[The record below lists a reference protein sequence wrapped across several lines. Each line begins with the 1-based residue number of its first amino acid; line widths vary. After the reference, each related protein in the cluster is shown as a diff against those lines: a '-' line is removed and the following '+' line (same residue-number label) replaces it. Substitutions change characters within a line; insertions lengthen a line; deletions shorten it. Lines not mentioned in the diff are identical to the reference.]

1 MSQNTE
7 CNNAQTNCS
16 TFVKGLLIG
25 SAIGAAAALLLAP
38 KSGRELRADIGDK
51 AQQVGG
57 KTKELATDLGSRT
70 AETVK
75 NVGSKAGAV
84 VSSVKEASKEFAAT
98 VKEATAGTAD
108 QLKEA
113 TADVAEEVAEE
124 LKKEE

>member
-7 CNNAQTNCS
+7 CNNAKMDCN

-25 SAIGAAAALLLAP
+25 GAIGAAAALLLAP
-38 KSGRELRADIGDK
+38 KSGRELRSDISDK

-57 KTKELATDLGSRT
+57 KTKEMATDLGSRT

-75 NVGSKAGAV
+75 TVGSKAGAV

-98 VKEATAGTAD
+98 VKEATANTAN
-108 QLKEA
+108 QLKLA
-113 TADVAEEVAEE
+113 SADVAEEIADE
-124 LKKEE
+124 LKKD